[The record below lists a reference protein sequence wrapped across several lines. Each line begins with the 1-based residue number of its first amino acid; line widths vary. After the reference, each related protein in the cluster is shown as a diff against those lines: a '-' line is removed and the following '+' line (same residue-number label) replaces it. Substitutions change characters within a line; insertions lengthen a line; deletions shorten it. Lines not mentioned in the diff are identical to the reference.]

1 MMKKILLLLG
11 CLVSLVALVISIVNI
26 SIDEEPNQSEAQEI
40 QTIEEE
46 IPHIFHGMTRSISVG
61 EFGEDGDI
69 IGLSEQ
75 KLYAVKY
82 ALYLDNGLIVIF
94 DDNTQHHRIIM
105 YIGSEECEDN
115 TRYLFATYDQN
126 EKQGYVEFDYYK
138 DGTTLMMLDY
148 SDYVIG
154 YILETFM
161 PQEEFEERLNKY
173 KK

>member
-1 MMKKILLLLG
+1 MKKLLLLLG
-11 CLVSLVALVISIVNI
+11 CLVSLVALVIGIINI
-26 SIDEEPNQSEAQEI
+26 SSSTKQPQQSEEQEMPEI
-40 QTIEEE
+40 DAE
-46 IPHIFHGMTRSISVG
+46 IPHIFYGMTKSISIGEIGENGELVG
-61 EFGEDGDI
+61 A
-69 IGLSEQ
+69 SEH
-75 KLYAVKY
+75 KPYSVKY
-82 ALYLDNGLIVIF
+82 ALYLENGRMVIF
-94 DDNTQHHRIIM
+94 DDNTQYHKIIM

-161 PQEEFEERLNKY
+161 PQEEFEECLNKY